1 MIDLT
6 SKKQTM
12 PNLYNIFGTIKIAIK
27 NQTKGIRMS
36 EESILAG
43 LNPQQKQAVKTTEG
57 PLLVVAGAGSGKT
70 SVLTRRIAYLVNEKG
85 ILPWNILAITFTNK
99 AAAEMRERERDLLG
113 TPAESIWMSTFHALC
128 VRILRRDAEKIGYS
142 QNFSIADAAEQLTLI
157 KHIEKELNI
166 NPKMYEP
173 RRVLSAISNAKNAL
187 LTPDALKASSSMPF
201 EKITAQIYQEY
212 QKRLKH
218 DQIMDFDDLIMQ
230 TLVLFKTDA
239 TVLHY
244 YQAKFHYLL
253 VDEYQDTNQA
263 QYELCHQLAAQHK
276 NICVVGDADQSIYGW
291 RGANLENIMNFEHD
305 YQNDGVQTIKLE
317 QNYRSTGHIL
327 AAANAVIK
335 NNRNRKAKKLW
346 TDQGE
351 GEKITYY
358 RAQSGEDEAH
368 FIISKIQ
375 EEVENKNR
383 SYRDFAILYRT
394 NAQSRT
400 VEEAFVKSNIP
411 YQIVGGHKFY
421 DRKEIMDVM
430 AYLKLVSNPSDTMSF
445 NRIVNTPKRGIGNVS
460 IEKFTNFAQT
470 SNLSLLEAFNHVG
483 ISGLSVRIAAKLSD
497 FGAKL
502 KDAIEYSRNHSVTGL
517 TEKILQDFGYIEAL
531 KAEHTIEAETRL
543 ENLDEFLSVTKRFDD
558 QYDQDNQSEILSD
571 FLAEVSLL
579 SDQDDLANNDQQV
592 ALMTL
597 HAAKGL
603 EFPVVFLVGMEDGL
617 FPLSRALLEDD
628 QLEEERRL
636 AYVGITRARQ
646 QLYLT
651 NAYSRTMFGRTQNN
665 QPSRFLDEIDEA
677 DLKIE
682 GASFPTLGSDSFQTQ
697 AAPFANVAERARAQ
711 VYTPK
716 IKPAGAVGAE
726 KKGWNVGDQVKH
738 KAWGLGVVVKANGSG
753 EDMELD
759 IAFKEKG
766 IKRLLAA
773 FAPIKKV

>member
-1 MIDLT
+1 
-6 SKKQTM
+6 
-12 PNLYNIFGTIKIAIK
+12 
-27 NQTKGIRMS
+27 MS
-36 EESILAG
+36 VESILKG
-43 LNPQQKQAVKTTEG
+43 LNPQQKKAVQITEG

-70 SVLTRRIAYLVNEKG
+70 SVLTRRIAYLVAEKG
-85 ILPWNILAITFTNK
+85 IAPWNILAITFTNK
-99 AAAEMRERERDLLG
+99 AATEMKEREYKLLG
-113 TPAESIWMSTFHALC
+113 QQADGIWMSTFHALC

-142 QNFSIADAAEQLTLI
+142 SNFSIADSAEQLTLI
-157 KHIEKELNI
+157 KHIQKEQNI

-173 RRVLSAISNAKNAL
+173 RRILSAISNGKNDL
-187 LTPDALKASSSMPF
+187 LTPEAFSASAASPF
-201 EKITAQIYQEY
+201 EKITAQVYQEY
-212 QKRLKH
+212 QKRLKN

-230 TLVLFKTDA
+230 TLVLFKKA
-239 TVLHY
+239 PTVLHY
-244 YQAKFHYLL
+244 YQNKFRYLL

-263 QYELCHQLAAQHK
+263 QYELCHALAAQYK

-291 RGANLENIMNFEHD
+291 RGANMENIMNFEQDYHD
-305 YQNDGVQTIKLE
+305 DGVQTVKLE

-351 GEKITYY
+351 GAKVTYY
-358 RAQSGEDEAH
+358 RAQSGDDEAH
-368 FIISKIQ
+368 FIIAKIQ
-375 EEVENKNR
+375 EEVKEKKR
-383 SYRDFAILYRT
+383 SYHDFAVLYRT

-400 VEEAFVKSNIP
+400 VEESFVKSNVP

-421 DRKEIMDVM
+421 DRKEIMDIM
-430 AYLKLVSNPSDTMSF
+430 AYLKLVANPSDSMSF
-445 NRIVNTPKRGIGNVS
+445 NRIINTPKRGIGPVS
-460 IEKFTNFAQT
+460 VRRFMDFARD
-470 SNLSLLEAFNHVG
+470 N
-483 ISGLSVRIAAKLSD
+483 GLSILGAFDHISMTGVTARAGARLSD

-502 KDAIEYSRNHSVTGL
+502 RDAINFAKDHTVTGL
-517 TEKILQDFGYIEAL
+517 TEKILQDFGYTASL

-558 QYDQDNQSEILSD
+558 EYEENDDAENALSD
-571 FLAEVSLL
+571 FLSEVSLL
-579 SDQDDLANNDQQV
+579 SDQDDLANNDDQV

-617 FPLSRALLEDD
+617 FPLSRALMEDD

-636 AYVGITRARQ
+636 AYVGITRAKRE
-646 QLYLT
+646 LFLT
-651 NAYSRTMFGRTQNN
+651 NAYSRMMYGRMQNN
-665 QPSRFLDEIDEA
+665 PPSRFLAEIDQD
-677 DLKIE
+677 DLNIE
-682 GASFPTLGSDSFQTQ
+682 NSVPITLTSANLQ
-697 AAPFANVAERARAQ
+697 AETAPFANSDERARAQ

-716 IKPAGAVGAE
+716 VKPAGAVGAE
-726 KKGWNVGDQVKH
+726 KKGWNVGDQVEH
-738 KAWGLGVVVKANGSG
+738 KSWGRGVVTKVNGKG

-759 IAFKEKG
+759 IAFSGKG

>member
-1 MIDLT
+1 
-6 SKKQTM
+6 
-12 PNLYNIFGTIKIAIK
+12 
-27 NQTKGIRMS
+27 MS

-43 LNPQQKQAVKTTEG
+43 LNPQQKEAVKTTEG

-70 SVLTRRIAYLVNEKG
+70 SVLTRRIAYLVEEKQV
-85 ILPWNILAITFTNK
+85 LPWNILAITFTNK
-99 AAAEMRERERDLLG
+99 AASEMREREQKLLG
-113 TPAESIWMSTFHALC
+113 PAANDIWMSTFHALC
-128 VRILRRDAEKIGYS
+128 VRILRRDSDKIGYGR
-142 QNFSIADAAEQLTLI
+142 NFSIADSAEQLTLV

-173 RRVLSAISNAKNAL
+173 RGILSAISNAKNDL
-187 LTPDALKASSSMPF
+187 LMPQAFEDSAASPF
-201 EKITAQIYQEY
+201 EKMAAKVYHEY

-230 TLVLFKTDA
+230 TLVLFKKDPE
-239 TVLHY
+239 VLHY
-244 YQAKFHYLL
+244 YQNKFRYML

-263 QYELCHQLAAQHK
+263 QYELCHELAAQYK

-291 RGANLENIMNFEHD
+291 RGANMENIMNFEND
-305 YQNDGVQTIKLE
+305 YRDTGVQTVKLE

-327 AAANAVIK
+327 SAANAVID
-335 NNRNRKAKKLW
+335 NNRNRKKKNLW
-346 TDQGE
+346 TDQGD

-358 RAQSGEDEAH
+358 RAQSGDDEAH

-375 EEVENKNR
+375 EEVDDNNR
-383 SYRDFAILYRT
+383 SYKDFAVLYRT

-400 VEEAFVKSNIP
+400 VEEAFVKSNVP

-421 DRKEIMDVM
+421 DRKEIMDIM
-430 AYLKLVSNPSDTMSF
+430 AYLKLVANPNDSMSF
-445 NRIVNTPKRGIGNVS
+445 NRIINTPKRGIGRVS
-460 IEKFTNFAQT
+460 VDKFMDVAQGN
-470 SNLSLLEAFNHVG
+470 NLSLIDAFKHINISG
-483 ISGLSVRIAAKLSD
+483 ISTRAAAKMSD

-502 KDAIEYSRNHSVTGL
+502 RDAIEYAKDHSVTGL
-517 TEKILQDFGYIEAL
+517 TEKILQDFGYTDAL

-558 QYDQDNQSEILSD
+558 QYEPEEDDANALSD

-579 SDQDDLANNDQQV
+579 SDQDDLENNDDQV

-636 AYVGITRARQ
+636 AYVGITRAKEK
-646 QLYLT
+646 LFLT
-651 NAYSRTMFGRTQNN
+651 NAYSRMMFGRMQNN
-665 QPSRFLDEIDEA
+665 PPSRFLEEIDVD
-677 DLKIE
+677 DLDMQNSVPE
-682 GASFPTLGSDSFQTQ
+682 GVGNSAFQVQT
-697 AAPFANVAERARAQ
+697 APFANADERARAQ

-716 IKPAGAVGAE
+716 AKPAGGAIGAE
-726 KKGWNVGDQVKH
+726 KKGWNVGDQVEH
-738 KAWGLGVVVKANGSG
+738 KAWGHGVVTKVNGEG

-759 IAFKEKG
+759 IAFPNKG

>member
-1 MIDLT
+1 M
-6 SKKQTM
+6 KEFK
-12 PNLYNIFGTIKIAIK
+12 
-27 NQTKGIRMS
+27 MS
-36 EESILAG
+36 AESILAG
-43 LNPQQKQAVKTTEG
+43 LNPQQKKAVQITEG

-70 SVLTRRIAYLVNEKG
+70 SVLTRRIAYLVAEKG
-85 ILPWNILAITFTNK
+85 IAPWNILAITFTNK
-99 AAAEMRERERDLLG
+99 AATEMREREHKLLG
-113 TPAESIWMSTFHALC
+113 QQADSIWMSTFHALC
-128 VRILRRDAEKIGYS
+128 VRILRRDAEKIGYTS
-142 QNFSIADAAEQLTLI
+142 NFSIADSAEQLTLI
-157 KHIEKELNI
+157 KHIQKEQNI

-173 RRVLSAISNAKNAL
+173 RRILSAISNGKNDL
-187 LTPDALKASSSMPF
+187 LTPDAYSASASSPF
-201 EKITAQIYQEY
+201 EKVTAQVYQEY
-212 QKRLKH
+212 QKRLKN

-230 TLVLFKTDA
+230 TLVLFKTDP

-244 YQAKFHYLL
+244 YQNKFRYLL

-263 QYELCHQLAAQHK
+263 QYELCHALAAQYK

-291 RGANLENIMNFEHD
+291 RGANMENIMNFEKDYHD
-305 YQNDGVQTIKLE
+305 AGVQTVKLE

-327 AAANAVIK
+327 AAANAVIT
-335 NNRNRKAKKLW
+335 NNSNRKAKKLW

-351 GEKITYY
+351 GAKVTYY
-358 RAQSGEDEAH
+358 RAQSGDDEAH

-375 EEVENKNR
+375 EEVKEKRR
-383 SYRDFAILYRT
+383 SYHDFAVLYRT

-400 VEEAFVKSNIP
+400 VEESFVKSNVP

-421 DRKEIMDVM
+421 DRKEIMDIM
-430 AYLKLVSNPSDTMSF
+430 AYLKLVANPSDSMSF
-445 NRIVNTPKRGIGNVS
+445 NRIINTPKRGIGPVS
-460 IEKFTNFAQT
+460 VRRFLDFAREN
-470 SNLSLLEAFNHVG
+470 NLSILGAFDHLNM
-483 ISGLSVRIAAKLSD
+483 SGVTARAAAKLSD

-502 KDAIEYSRNHSVTGL
+502 RDAINFAKDHSVTGL
-517 TEKILQDFGYIEAL
+517 TEKILQDFGYTAAL

-558 QYDQDNQSEILSD
+558 EYEENDDSDETENALSD

-579 SDQDDLANNDQQV
+579 SDQDDLANNDDQV

-617 FPLSRALLEDD
+617 FPLSRALMEDD

-636 AYVGITRARQ
+636 AYVGITRAKRE
-646 QLYLT
+646 LFLT
-651 NAYSRTMFGRTQNN
+651 NAYSRMMYGRMQNN
-665 QPSRFLDEIDEA
+665 PPSRFLEEIDQD
-677 DLKIE
+677 DLDIE
-682 GASFPTLGSDSFQTQ
+682 NSVPITFSNDNYQTQ
-697 AAPFANVAERARAQ
+697 TAPFANADERARAQ

-726 KKGWNVGDQVKH
+726 KKGWNVGDQVEH
-738 KAWGLGVVVKANGSG
+738 KSWGKGVVTKVNGKG

-759 IAFKEKG
+759 IAFSGKG

>member
-1 MIDLT
+1 
-6 SKKQTM
+6 
-12 PNLYNIFGTIKIAIK
+12 
-27 NQTKGIRMS
+27 MS

-43 LNPQQKQAVKTTEG
+43 LNPQQKEAVKTTEG

-70 SVLTRRIAYLVNEKG
+70 SVLTRRIAYLVEEKQV
-85 ILPWNILAITFTNK
+85 LPWNILAITFTNK
-99 AAAEMRERERDLLG
+99 AASEMREREQKLLG
-113 TPAESIWMSTFHALC
+113 PAANDIWMSTFHALC
-128 VRILRRDAEKIGYS
+128 VRILRRDSDKIGYGR
-142 QNFSIADAAEQLTLI
+142 NFSIADSAEQLTLV

-173 RRVLSAISNAKNAL
+173 RGILSAISNAKNDL
-187 LTPDALKASSSMPF
+187 LTPQAFEDSAASPF
-201 EKITAQIYQEY
+201 EKMAAKVYQEY

-230 TLVLFKTDA
+230 TLVLFKKDPE
-239 TVLHY
+239 VLHY
-244 YQAKFHYLL
+244 YQNKFRYML

-263 QYELCHQLAAQHK
+263 QYELCHELAAQYK

-291 RGANLENIMNFEHD
+291 RGANMENIMNFEND
-305 YQNDGVQTIKLE
+305 YRDTGVQTVKLE

-327 AAANAVIK
+327 SAANAVID
-335 NNRNRKAKKLW
+335 NNRNRKKKNLW
-346 TDQGE
+346 TDQGD

-358 RAQSGEDEAH
+358 RAQSGDDEAH

-375 EEVENKNR
+375 EEVDDNNR
-383 SYRDFAILYRT
+383 SYKDFAVLYRT

-400 VEEAFVKSNIP
+400 VEEAFVKSNVP

-421 DRKEIMDVM
+421 DRKEIMDIM
-430 AYLKLVSNPSDTMSF
+430 AYLKLVANPNDSMSF
-445 NRIVNTPKRGIGNVS
+445 NRIINTPKRGIGRVS
-460 IEKFTNFAQT
+460 VEKFMDVAQGN
-470 SNLSLLEAFNHVG
+470 NLSLIDAFKHINISG
-483 ISGLSVRIAAKLSD
+483 ISTRAAAKMSD

-502 KDAIEYSRNHSVTGL
+502 RDAIEYAKDHSVTGL
-517 TEKILQDFGYIEAL
+517 TEKILQDFGYTDAL

-558 QYDQDNQSEILSD
+558 QYEPEEDDANALSD

-579 SDQDDLANNDQQV
+579 SDQDDLENNDDQV

-636 AYVGITRARQ
+636 AYVGITRAKEK
-646 QLYLT
+646 LFLT
-651 NAYSRTMFGRTQNN
+651 NAYSRMMFGRMQNN
-665 QPSRFLDEIDEA
+665 PPSRFLEEIDVE
-677 DLKIE
+677 DLDMQNSVPE
-682 GASFPTLGSDSFQTQ
+682 GVGNSDFQVQT
-697 AAPFANVAERARAQ
+697 APFANVDERARAQ

-716 IKPAGAVGAE
+716 AKPAGGAIGAE
-726 KKGWNVGDQVKH
+726 KKGWNVGDQVEH
-738 KAWGLGVVVKANGSG
+738 KAWGHGVVTKVNGEG

-759 IAFKEKG
+759 IAFPNKG

>member
-1 MIDLT
+1 
-6 SKKQTM
+6 
-12 PNLYNIFGTIKIAIK
+12 
-27 NQTKGIRMS
+27 MS

-43 LNPQQKQAVKTTEG
+43 LNPQQKEAVKTTEG

-70 SVLTRRIAYLVNEKG
+70 SVLTRRIAYLVEEKQV
-85 ILPWNILAITFTNK
+85 LPWNILAITFTNK
-99 AAAEMRERERDLLG
+99 AASEMREREQKLLG
-113 TPAESIWMSTFHALC
+113 PAANDIWMSTFHALC
-128 VRILRRDAEKIGYS
+128 VRILRRDSDKIGYGR
-142 QNFSIADAAEQLTLI
+142 NFSIADSAEQLTLV

-173 RRVLSAISNAKNAL
+173 RGILSAISNAKNDL
-187 LTPDALKASSSMPF
+187 LTPQAFEDSAASPF
-201 EKITAQIYQEY
+201 EKMAAKVYQEY

-230 TLVLFKTDA
+230 TLVLFKKDPE
-239 TVLHY
+239 VLHY
-244 YQAKFHYLL
+244 YQNKFRYML

-263 QYELCHQLAAQHK
+263 QYELCHELAAQYK

-291 RGANLENIMNFEHD
+291 RGANMENIMNFEND
-305 YQNDGVQTIKLE
+305 YRDTGVQTVKLE

-327 AAANAVIK
+327 SAANAVID
-335 NNRNRKAKKLW
+335 NNRNRKKKNLW
-346 TDQGE
+346 TDQGD

-358 RAQSGEDEAH
+358 RAQSGDDEAH

-375 EEVENKNR
+375 EEVDDNNR
-383 SYRDFAILYRT
+383 SYKDFAVLYRT

-400 VEEAFVKSNIP
+400 VEEAFVKSNVP

-421 DRKEIMDVM
+421 DRKEIMDIM
-430 AYLKLVSNPSDTMSF
+430 AYLKLVANPNDSMSF
-445 NRIVNTPKRGIGNVS
+445 NRIINTPKRGIGRVS
-460 IEKFTNFAQT
+460 VDKFMDVAQGN
-470 SNLSLLEAFNHVG
+470 NLSLIDAFKHINISG
-483 ISGLSVRIAAKLSD
+483 ISTRAAAKMSD

-502 KDAIEYSRNHSVTGL
+502 RDAIEYAKDHSVTGL
-517 TEKILQDFGYIEAL
+517 TEKILQDFGYTDAL

-558 QYDQDNQSEILSD
+558 QYEPEEDDANALSD
-571 FLAEVSLL
+571 FLAEVSLI
-579 SDQDDLANNDQQV
+579 SDQDDLENNDDQV

-636 AYVGITRARQ
+636 AYVGITRAKEK
-646 QLYLT
+646 LFLT
-651 NAYSRTMFGRTQNN
+651 NAYSRMMFGRMQNN
-665 QPSRFLDEIDEA
+665 PPSRFLEEIDVD
-677 DLKIE
+677 DLDMQNSVPE
-682 GASFPTLGSDSFQTQ
+682 GVGNSAFQVQT
-697 AAPFANVAERARAQ
+697 APFANVDERARAQ

-716 IKPAGAVGAE
+716 AKPAGGAIGAE
-726 KKGWNVGDQVKH
+726 KKGWNVGDQVEH
-738 KAWGLGVVVKANGSG
+738 KAWGHGVVTKVNGEG

-759 IAFKEKG
+759 IAFPNKG

>member
-1 MIDLT
+1 MGARG
-6 SKKQTM
+6 
-12 PNLYNIFGTIKIAIK
+12 F
-27 NQTKGIRMS
+27 RMS
-36 EESILAG
+36 VESILKG
-43 LNPQQKQAVKTTEG
+43 LNPQQKKAVQITEG

-70 SVLTRRIAYLVNEKG
+70 SVLTRRIAYLVAEKG
-85 ILPWNILAITFTNK
+85 IAPWNIFAITFTNK
-99 AAAEMRERERDLLG
+99 AATEMKEREYKLLG
-113 TPAESIWMSTFHALC
+113 QQADSIWMSTFHALC

-142 QNFSIADAAEQLTLI
+142 SNFSIADSAEQLTLI
-157 KHIEKELNI
+157 KHIQKEQNI

-173 RRVLSAISNAKNAL
+173 RRILAAISNGKNDL
-187 LTPDALKASSSMPF
+187 LTPDAFSASAASPF
-201 EKITAQIYQEY
+201 EKITAQVYQEY
-212 QKRLKH
+212 QKRLKN

-230 TLVLFKTDA
+230 TLVLFKKDP

-244 YQAKFHYLL
+244 YQNKFRYLL

-263 QYELCHQLAAQHK
+263 QYELCHALAAQYK

-291 RGANLENIMNFEHD
+291 RGANMENIMNFEQDYHD
-305 YQNDGVQTIKLE
+305 DGVQTVKLE

-346 TDQGE
+346 TDQGD
-351 GEKITYY
+351 GAKVTYY
-358 RAQSGEDEAH
+358 RAQSGDDEAH
-368 FIISKIQ
+368 FIIAKIQ
-375 EEVENKNR
+375 EEVKEKKR
-383 SYRDFAILYRT
+383 SYHDFAVLYRT

-400 VEEAFVKSNIP
+400 VEESFVKSNIP

-421 DRKEIMDVM
+421 DRKEIMDIM
-430 AYLKLVSNPSDTMSF
+430 AYLKLVANPSDSMSF
-445 NRIVNTPKRGIGNVS
+445 NRIINTPKRGIGPVS
-460 IEKFTNFAQT
+460 VRRFMDFARDN
-470 SNLSLLEAFNHVG
+470 NLSILGAFDH
-483 ISGLSVRIAAKLSD
+483 ISMSGVTARAAAKLSD

-502 KDAIEYSRNHSVTGL
+502 RDAINFAKDHKVTGL
-517 TEKILQDFGYIEAL
+517 TEKILQDFGYTAAL

-558 QYDQDNQSEILSD
+558 EYEENDDENALSD

-579 SDQDDLANNDQQV
+579 SDQDDLANNDDQV

-617 FPLSRALLEDD
+617 FPLSRALMEDD

-636 AYVGITRARQ
+636 AYVGITRAKRE
-646 QLYLT
+646 LFLT
-651 NAYSRTMFGRTQNN
+651 NAYSRMMYGRMQNN
-665 QPSRFLDEIDEA
+665 PPSRFLEEIDQD
-677 DLKIE
+677 DLNIE
-682 GASFPTLGSDSFQTQ
+682 NSVPITLTSDNFQTEI
-697 AAPFANVAERARAQ
+697 APFANSDERARAQ

-716 IKPAGAVGAE
+716 VKPAGAVGAE
-726 KKGWNVGDQVKH
+726 KKGWNVGDQVEH
-738 KAWGLGVVVKANGSG
+738 KSWGRGVVTKVNGKG

-759 IAFKEKG
+759 IAFSGKG

>member
-1 MIDLT
+1 M
-6 SKKQTM
+6 KEFK
-12 PNLYNIFGTIKIAIK
+12 
-27 NQTKGIRMS
+27 MS
-36 EESILAG
+36 AESILAG
-43 LNPQQKQAVKTTEG
+43 LNPQQKKAVQITEG

-70 SVLTRRIAYLVNEKG
+70 SVLTRRIAYLVAEKG
-85 ILPWNILAITFTNK
+85 IAPWNILAITFTNK
-99 AAAEMRERERDLLG
+99 AATEMREREHKLLG
-113 TPAESIWMSTFHALC
+113 QQADSIWMSTFHALC
-128 VRILRRDAEKIGYS
+128 VRILRRDAEKIGYTS
-142 QNFSIADAAEQLTLI
+142 NFSIADSAEQLTLI
-157 KHIEKELNI
+157 KHIQKEQNI

-173 RRVLSAISNAKNAL
+173 RRILSAISNGKNDL
-187 LTPDALKASSSMPF
+187 LTPDAYSASAASPF
-201 EKITAQIYQEY
+201 EKVTTQVYQEY
-212 QKRLKH
+212 QKRLKN

-230 TLVLFKTDA
+230 TLVLFKTDPA
-239 TVLHY
+239 VLHY
-244 YQAKFHYLL
+244 YQNKFRYLL

-263 QYELCHQLAAQHK
+263 QYELCHALAAQYK

-291 RGANLENIMNFEHD
+291 RGANMENIMNFEKDYHD
-305 YQNDGVQTIKLE
+305 AGVQTVKLE

-335 NNRNRKAKKLW
+335 NNSNRKAKKLW

-351 GEKITYY
+351 GAKVTYY
-358 RAQSGEDEAH
+358 RAQSGDDEAH
-368 FIISKIQ
+368 FIIAKIQ
-375 EEVENKNR
+375 EEVKEKKR
-383 SYRDFAILYRT
+383 SYHDFAVLYRT

-400 VEEAFVKSNIP
+400 VEESFVKSNVP

-421 DRKEIMDVM
+421 DRKEIMDIM
-430 AYLKLVSNPSDTMSF
+430 AYLKLVANPSDSMSF
-445 NRIVNTPKRGIGNVS
+445 NRIINTPKRGIGPVS
-460 IEKFTNFAQT
+460 VRRFMDFARDN
-470 SNLSLLEAFNHVG
+470 NLSILGTFDHLNM
-483 ISGLSVRIAAKLSD
+483 SGVTARAATKLSD

-502 KDAIEYSRNHSVTGL
+502 RDAINFAKDHSVTGL
-517 TEKILQDFGYIEAL
+517 TEKILQDFGYTAAL

-558 QYDQDNQSEILSD
+558 EYEENDDSDETENALSD

-579 SDQDDLANNDQQV
+579 SDQDDLANNDDQV

-617 FPLSRALLEDD
+617 FPLSRALMEDD

-636 AYVGITRARQ
+636 AYVGITRAKRE
-646 QLYLT
+646 LFLT
-651 NAYSRTMFGRTQNN
+651 NAYSRMMYGRMQNN
-665 QPSRFLDEIDEA
+665 PPSRFLEEIDQD
-677 DLKIE
+677 DLDIE
-682 GASFPTLGSDSFQTQ
+682 NSVPITFSNDNYQTQ
-697 AAPFANVAERARAQ
+697 TAPFANADERARAQ

-726 KKGWNVGDQVKH
+726 KKGWNVGDQVEH
-738 KAWGLGVVVKANGSG
+738 KSWGKGVVTKVNGKG

-759 IAFKEKG
+759 IAFSGKG

>member
-1 MIDLT
+1 
-6 SKKQTM
+6 
-12 PNLYNIFGTIKIAIK
+12 
-27 NQTKGIRMS
+27 MS
-36 EESILAG
+36 VESILKG
-43 LNPQQKQAVKTTEG
+43 LNPEQKKAVQITEG

-70 SVLTRRIAYLVNEKG
+70 SVLTRRIAYLVAEKG
-85 ILPWNILAITFTNK
+85 IAPWNILAITFTNK
-99 AAAEMRERERDLLG
+99 AATEMKEREYQLLG
-113 TPAESIWMSTFHALC
+113 QQADNIWMSTFHALC

-142 QNFSIADAAEQLTLI
+142 SNFSIADSAEQLTLI
-157 KHIEKELNI
+157 KHIQKEQNI

-173 RRVLSAISNAKNAL
+173 RRILAAISNGKNDL
-187 LTPDALKASSSMPF
+187 LTPAAFSASAASPF
-201 EKITAQIYQEY
+201 EKITAQVYQEY
-212 QKRLKH
+212 QKRLKN

-230 TLVLFKTDA
+230 TLVLFKKA
-239 TVLHY
+239 PTVLHY
-244 YQAKFHYLL
+244 YQNKFRYLL

-263 QYELCHQLAAQHK
+263 QYELCHALAAQYK

-291 RGANLENIMNFEHD
+291 RGANMENIMNFEQDYHD
-305 YQNDGVQTIKLE
+305 DGVQTVKLE

-351 GEKITYY
+351 GAKVTYY
-358 RAQSGEDEAH
+358 RAQSGDDEAH
-368 FIISKIQ
+368 FIIAKIQ
-375 EEVENKNR
+375 EEVKEKKR
-383 SYRDFAILYRT
+383 SYHDFAVLYRT

-400 VEEAFVKSNIP
+400 VEESFVKSNVP

-421 DRKEIMDVM
+421 DRKEIMDIM
-430 AYLKLVSNPSDTMSF
+430 AYLKLVANPSDSMSF
-445 NRIVNTPKRGIGNVS
+445 NRIINTPKRGIGPVS
-460 IEKFTNFAQT
+460 VRRFMDFARDN
-470 SNLSLLEAFNHVG
+470 NLSILKAFDH
-483 ISGLSVRIAAKLSD
+483 ISMSGVTARAAARLSD

-502 KDAIEYSRNHSVTGL
+502 RDAINFAKNHTVTGL
-517 TEKILQDFGYIEAL
+517 TEKILQDFGYTAAL

-558 QYDQDNQSEILSD
+558 EYEENDDAENALSE

-579 SDQDDLANNDQQV
+579 SDQDDLANNDDQV

-617 FPLSRALLEDD
+617 FPLSRALMEDD

-636 AYVGITRARQ
+636 AYVGITRAKRE
-646 QLYLT
+646 LFLT
-651 NAYSRTMFGRTQNN
+651 NAYSRMMYGRMQNN
-665 QPSRFLDEIDEA
+665 PPSRFLAEIDQD
-677 DLKIE
+677 DLNIE
-682 GASFPTLGSDSFQTQ
+682 NSVPITLTSANLQ
-697 AAPFANVAERARAQ
+697 AETAPFANSDERAHAQ

-716 IKPAGAVGAE
+716 VKPAGAVGAE
-726 KKGWNVGDQVKH
+726 KKGWNVGDQVEH
-738 KAWGLGVVVKANGSG
+738 KSWGRGVVTKVNGKG

-759 IAFKEKG
+759 IAFSGKG

>member
-1 MIDLT
+1 
-6 SKKQTM
+6 
-12 PNLYNIFGTIKIAIK
+12 
-27 NQTKGIRMS
+27 MS

-43 LNPQQKQAVKTTEG
+43 LNPQQKEAVKTTEG

-70 SVLTRRIAYLVNEKG
+70 SVLTRRIAYLVEEKQV
-85 ILPWNILAITFTNK
+85 LPWNILAITFTNK
-99 AAAEMRERERDLLG
+99 AASEMREREQKLLG
-113 TPAESIWMSTFHALC
+113 PAANDIWMSTFHALC
-128 VRILRRDAEKIGYS
+128 VRILRRDSDKIGYGR
-142 QNFSIADAAEQLTLI
+142 NFSIADSAEQLTLV

-173 RRVLSAISNAKNAL
+173 RGILSAISNAKNDL
-187 LTPDALKASSSMPF
+187 LTPQAFEDSAASPF
-201 EKITAQIYQEY
+201 EKMAAKVYQEY

-230 TLVLFKTDA
+230 TLVLFKKDPE
-239 TVLHY
+239 VLHY
-244 YQAKFHYLL
+244 YQNKFRYML

-263 QYELCHQLAAQHK
+263 QYELCHELAAQYK

-291 RGANLENIMNFEHD
+291 RGANMENIMNFENDYHD
-305 YQNDGVQTIKLE
+305 TGVQTVKLE

-327 AAANAVIK
+327 SAANAVID
-335 NNRNRKAKKLW
+335 NNRNRKKKNLW
-346 TDQGE
+346 TDQGD

-358 RAQSGEDEAH
+358 RAQSGDDEAH

-375 EEVENKNR
+375 EEVDDNNR
-383 SYRDFAILYRT
+383 SYKDFAVLYRT

-400 VEEAFVKSNIP
+400 VEEAFVKSNVP

-421 DRKEIMDVM
+421 DRKEIMDIM
-430 AYLKLVSNPSDTMSF
+430 AYLKLVANPNDSMSF
-445 NRIVNTPKRGIGNVS
+445 NRIINTPKRGIGRVS
-460 IEKFTNFAQT
+460 VDKFMDVAQGN
-470 SNLSLLEAFNHVG
+470 NLSLIDAFKHINISG
-483 ISGLSVRIAAKLSD
+483 ISTRAAAKMSD

-502 KDAIEYSRNHSVTGL
+502 RDAIEYAKDHSVTGL
-517 TEKILQDFGYIEAL
+517 TEKILQDFGYTDSL

-558 QYDQDNQSEILSD
+558 QYEPEEDDANALSD

-579 SDQDDLANNDQQV
+579 SDQDDLENNDDQV

-636 AYVGITRARQ
+636 AYVGITRAKEK
-646 QLYLT
+646 LFLT
-651 NAYSRTMFGRTQNN
+651 NAYSRMMFGRMQNN
-665 QPSRFLDEIDEA
+665 PPSRFLEEIDVD
-677 DLKIE
+677 DLDMQNSVPE
-682 GASFPTLGSDSFQTQ
+682 GVGNSDFQVQT
-697 AAPFANVAERARAQ
+697 APFANVDERARAQ

-716 IKPAGAVGAE
+716 AKPAGGAIGAE
-726 KKGWNVGDQVKH
+726 KKGWNVGDQVEH
-738 KAWGLGVVVKANGSG
+738 KAWGHGVVTKVNGEG

-759 IAFKEKG
+759 IAFPNKG

>member
-1 MIDLT
+1 
-6 SKKQTM
+6 
-12 PNLYNIFGTIKIAIK
+12 
-27 NQTKGIRMS
+27 MS

-43 LNPQQKQAVKTTEG
+43 LNPQQKEAVKTTEG

-70 SVLTRRIAYLVNEKG
+70 SVLTRRIAYLVEEKQV
-85 ILPWNILAITFTNK
+85 LPWNILAITFTNK
-99 AAAEMRERERDLLG
+99 AASEMREREQKLLG
-113 TPAESIWMSTFHALC
+113 PAANDIWMSTFHALC
-128 VRILRRDAEKIGYS
+128 VRILRRDSDKIGYGR
-142 QNFSIADAAEQLTLI
+142 NFSIADSAEQLTLV

-173 RRVLSAISNAKNAL
+173 RGILSAISNAKNDL
-187 LTPDALKASSSMPF
+187 LTPQAFEDSAASPF
-201 EKITAQIYQEY
+201 EKMAAKVYHEY

-230 TLVLFKTDA
+230 TLVLFKKDPE
-239 TVLHY
+239 VLHY
-244 YQAKFHYLL
+244 YQNKFRYML

-263 QYELCHQLAAQHK
+263 QYELCHELAAQYK

-291 RGANLENIMNFEHD
+291 RGANMENIMNFEND
-305 YQNDGVQTIKLE
+305 YRDTGVQTVKLE

-327 AAANAVIK
+327 SAANAVID
-335 NNRNRKAKKLW
+335 NNRNRKKKNLW
-346 TDQGE
+346 TDQGD

-358 RAQSGEDEAH
+358 RAQSGDDEAH

-375 EEVENKNR
+375 EEVDDNNR
-383 SYRDFAILYRT
+383 SYKDFAVLYRT

-400 VEEAFVKSNIP
+400 VEEAFVKSNVP

-421 DRKEIMDVM
+421 DRKEIMDIM
-430 AYLKLVSNPSDTMSF
+430 AYLKLVANPNDSMSF
-445 NRIVNTPKRGIGNVS
+445 NRIINTPKRGIGRVS
-460 IEKFTNFAQT
+460 VEKFMDVAQGN
-470 SNLSLLEAFNHVG
+470 NLSLIDAFKHINISG
-483 ISGLSVRIAAKLSD
+483 ISTRAAAKMSD

-502 KDAIEYSRNHSVTGL
+502 RDAVEYAKDHSVTGL
-517 TEKILQDFGYIEAL
+517 TEKILQDFGYTDAL

-558 QYDQDNQSEILSD
+558 QYEPEEDDANALSD

-579 SDQDDLANNDQQV
+579 SDQDDLENNDDQV

-636 AYVGITRARQ
+636 AYVGITRAKEK
-646 QLYLT
+646 LFLT
-651 NAYSRTMFGRTQNN
+651 NAYSRMMFGRMQNN
-665 QPSRFLDEIDEA
+665 PPSRFLEEIDVD
-677 DLKIE
+677 DLDMQNSVPE
-682 GASFPTLGSDSFQTQ
+682 GVGNSDFQVQT
-697 AAPFANVAERARAQ
+697 APFANVDERARAQ

-716 IKPAGAVGAE
+716 AKPAGGAIGAE
-726 KKGWNVGDQVKH
+726 KKGWNVGDQVEH
-738 KAWGLGVVVKANGSG
+738 KAWGHGVVTKVNGEG

-759 IAFKEKG
+759 IAFPNKG

>member
-1 MIDLT
+1 
-6 SKKQTM
+6 
-12 PNLYNIFGTIKIAIK
+12 
-27 NQTKGIRMS
+27 MS

-43 LNPQQKQAVKTTEG
+43 LNPQQKEAVKTTEG

-70 SVLTRRIAYLVNEKG
+70 SVLTRRIAYLVEEKQV
-85 ILPWNILAITFTNK
+85 LPWNILAITFTNK
-99 AAAEMRERERDLLG
+99 AASEMREREQKLLG
-113 TPAESIWMSTFHALC
+113 PAANDIWMSTFHALC
-128 VRILRRDAEKIGYS
+128 VRILRRDSDKIGYGR
-142 QNFSIADAAEQLTLI
+142 NFSIADSAEQLTLV

-173 RRVLSAISNAKNAL
+173 RGILSAISNAKNDL
-187 LTPDALKASSSMPF
+187 LTPQAFEDSAASPF
-201 EKITAQIYQEY
+201 EKMAAKVYHEY

-230 TLVLFKTDA
+230 TLVLFKKDPE
-239 TVLHY
+239 VLHY
-244 YQAKFHYLL
+244 YQNKFRYML

-263 QYELCHQLAAQHK
+263 QYELCHELAAQYK

-291 RGANLENIMNFEHD
+291 RGANMENIMNFEND
-305 YQNDGVQTIKLE
+305 YRDTGVQTVKLE

-327 AAANAVIK
+327 SAANAVID
-335 NNRNRKAKKLW
+335 NNRNRKKKNLW
-346 TDQGE
+346 TDQGD

-358 RAQSGEDEAH
+358 RAQSGDDEAH

-375 EEVENKNR
+375 EEVDDNNR
-383 SYRDFAILYRT
+383 SYKDFAVLYRT

-400 VEEAFVKSNIP
+400 VEEAFVKSNVP

-421 DRKEIMDVM
+421 DRKEIMDIM
-430 AYLKLVSNPSDTMSF
+430 AYLKLVANPNDSMSF
-445 NRIVNTPKRGIGNVS
+445 NRIINTPKRGIGRVSVDKFMNV
-460 IEKFTNFAQT
+460 AQGN
-470 SNLSLLEAFNHVG
+470 NLSLIDAFKHINISG
-483 ISGLSVRIAAKLSD
+483 ISTRAAAKMSD

-502 KDAIEYSRNHSVTGL
+502 RDAIEYAKDHSVTGL
-517 TEKILQDFGYIEAL
+517 TEKILQDFGYTDAL

-558 QYDQDNQSEILSD
+558 QYEPEEEDANALSD

-579 SDQDDLANNDQQV
+579 SDQDDLENNDDQV

-636 AYVGITRARQ
+636 AYVGITRAKEK
-646 QLYLT
+646 LFLT
-651 NAYSRTMFGRTQNN
+651 NAYSRMMFGRMQNN
-665 QPSRFLDEIDEA
+665 PPSRFLEEIDVD
-677 DLKIE
+677 DLDMQNSVPE
-682 GASFPTLGSDSFQTQ
+682 GVGNSDFQVQT
-697 AAPFANVAERARAQ
+697 APFANVDERARAQ

-716 IKPAGAVGAE
+716 AKPAGGAIGAE
-726 KKGWNVGDQVKH
+726 KKGWNVGDQVEH
-738 KAWGLGVVVKANGSG
+738 KAWGHGVVTKVNGEG

-759 IAFKEKG
+759 IAFPNKG

>member
-1 MIDLT
+1 M
-6 SKKQTM
+6 KEFK
-12 PNLYNIFGTIKIAIK
+12 
-27 NQTKGIRMS
+27 MS
-36 EESILAG
+36 AESILAG
-43 LNPQQKQAVKTTEG
+43 LNPQQKKAVQITEG

-70 SVLTRRIAYLVNEKG
+70 SVLTRRIAYLVAEKG
-85 ILPWNILAITFTNK
+85 IAPWNILAITFTNK
-99 AAAEMRERERDLLG
+99 AATEMREREHKLLG
-113 TPAESIWMSTFHALC
+113 QQADSIWMSTFHALC
-128 VRILRRDAEKIGYS
+128 VRILRRDAEKIGYTS
-142 QNFSIADAAEQLTLI
+142 NFSIADSAEQLTLI
-157 KHIEKELNI
+157 KHIQKEQNI

-173 RRVLSAISNAKNAL
+173 RRILSAISNGKNDL
-187 LTPDALKASSSMPF
+187 LTPDAYSASAASPF
-201 EKITAQIYQEY
+201 EKVTAQVYQEY
-212 QKRLKH
+212 QKRLKN

-230 TLVLFKTDA
+230 TLVLFKTDP

-244 YQAKFHYLL
+244 YQNKFRYLL

-263 QYELCHQLAAQHK
+263 QYELCHALAAQYK

-291 RGANLENIMNFEHD
+291 RGANMENIMNFEKDYHD
-305 YQNDGVQTIKLE
+305 AGVQTVKLE

-327 AAANAVIK
+327 SAANAVIK
-335 NNRNRKAKKLW
+335 NNSNRKAKKLW

-351 GEKITYY
+351 GAKVTYY
-358 RAQSGEDEAH
+358 RAQSGDDEAH
-368 FIISKIQ
+368 FIIAKIQ
-375 EEVENKNR
+375 EEVKEKKR
-383 SYRDFAILYRT
+383 SYHDFAVLYRT

-400 VEEAFVKSNIP
+400 VEESFVKSNVP

-421 DRKEIMDVM
+421 DRKEIMDIM
-430 AYLKLVSNPSDTMSF
+430 AYLKLVANPSDSMSF
-445 NRIVNTPKRGIGNVS
+445 NRIINTPKRGIGPVS
-460 IEKFTNFAQT
+460 VRRFMDFARDN
-470 SNLSLLEAFNHVG
+470 NLSILGAFDHLNM
-483 ISGLSVRIAAKLSD
+483 SGVTARAAAKLSD

-502 KDAIEYSRNHSVTGL
+502 RDAINFAKDHSVTGL
-517 TEKILQDFGYIEAL
+517 TEKILQDFGYTAAL

-558 QYDQDNQSEILSD
+558 EYEENDDSDETENALSD

-579 SDQDDLANNDQQV
+579 SDQDDLANNDDQV

-617 FPLSRALLEDD
+617 FPLSRSLMEDD

-636 AYVGITRARQ
+636 AYVGITRAKRE
-646 QLYLT
+646 LFLT
-651 NAYSRTMFGRTQNN
+651 NAYSRMMYGRMQNN
-665 QPSRFLDEIDEA
+665 PPSRFLEEIDQD
-677 DLKIE
+677 DLDIE
-682 GASFPTLGSDSFQTQ
+682 NSVPITFSNDNYQTQ
-697 AAPFANVAERARAQ
+697 TAPFANSDERARAQ

-726 KKGWNVGDQVKH
+726 KKGWNVGDQVEH
-738 KAWGLGVVVKANGSG
+738 KSWGKGVVTKVNGKG

-759 IAFKEKG
+759 IAFSGKG

>member
-1 MIDLT
+1 
-6 SKKQTM
+6 
-12 PNLYNIFGTIKIAIK
+12 
-27 NQTKGIRMS
+27 MS
-36 EESILAG
+36 AESILAG
-43 LNPQQKQAVKTTEG
+43 LNPQQKKAVQITEG

-70 SVLTRRIAYLVNEKG
+70 SVLTRRIAYLVAEKG
-85 ILPWNILAITFTNK
+85 IAPWNILAITFTNK
-99 AAAEMRERERDLLG
+99 AATEMREREHKLLG
-113 TPAESIWMSTFHALC
+113 QQADSIWMSTFHALC
-128 VRILRRDAEKIGYS
+128 VRILRRDAEKIGYTS
-142 QNFSIADAAEQLTLI
+142 NFSIADSAEQLTLI
-157 KHIEKELNI
+157 KHIQKEQNI

-173 RRVLSAISNAKNAL
+173 RRILSAISNGKNDL
-187 LTPDALKASSSMPF
+187 LTPDAYSASAASPF
-201 EKITAQIYQEY
+201 EKVTAQVYQEY
-212 QKRLKH
+212 QKRLKN

-230 TLVLFKTDA
+230 TLVLFKTDPA
-239 TVLHY
+239 VLHY
-244 YQAKFHYLL
+244 YQNKFRYLL

-263 QYELCHQLAAQHK
+263 QYELCHALAAQYK

-291 RGANLENIMNFEHD
+291 RGANMENIMNFEKDYHD
-305 YQNDGVQTIKLE
+305 AGVQTVKLE

-335 NNRNRKAKKLW
+335 NNSNRKAKKLW

-351 GEKITYY
+351 GAKVTYY
-358 RAQSGEDEAH
+358 RAQSGDDEAH
-368 FIISKIQ
+368 FIIAKIQ
-375 EEVENKNR
+375 EEVKEKKR
-383 SYRDFAILYRT
+383 SYHDFAVLYRT

-400 VEEAFVKSNIP
+400 VEESFVKSNVP

-421 DRKEIMDVM
+421 DRKEIMDIM
-430 AYLKLVSNPSDTMSF
+430 AYLKLVANPSDSMSF
-445 NRIVNTPKRGIGNVS
+445 NRIINTPKRGIGPVS
-460 IEKFTNFAQT
+460 VRRFMDFARDN
-470 SNLSLLEAFNHVG
+470 NLSILGAFDHLNM
-483 ISGLSVRIAAKLSD
+483 SGVTARAATKLSD

-502 KDAIEYSRNHSVTGL
+502 CDAINFAKDHSVTGL
-517 TEKILQDFGYIEAL
+517 TEKILQDFGYTAAL

-558 QYDQDNQSEILSD
+558 EYEENDDSDETENALSD

-579 SDQDDLANNDQQV
+579 SDQDDLANNDDQV

-617 FPLSRALLEDD
+617 FPLSRALMEDD

-636 AYVGITRARQ
+636 AYVGITRAKRE
-646 QLYLT
+646 LFLT
-651 NAYSRTMFGRTQNN
+651 NAYSRMMYGRMQNN
-665 QPSRFLDEIDEA
+665 PPSRFLEEIDQD
-677 DLKIE
+677 DLDIE
-682 GASFPTLGSDSFQTQ
+682 NSVPITFSNDNYQTQ
-697 AAPFANVAERARAQ
+697 TAPFANADERARAQ

-726 KKGWNVGDQVKH
+726 KKGWNVGDKVEH
-738 KAWGLGVVVKANGSG
+738 KSWGKGVVTKVNGKG

-759 IAFKEKG
+759 IAFSGKG